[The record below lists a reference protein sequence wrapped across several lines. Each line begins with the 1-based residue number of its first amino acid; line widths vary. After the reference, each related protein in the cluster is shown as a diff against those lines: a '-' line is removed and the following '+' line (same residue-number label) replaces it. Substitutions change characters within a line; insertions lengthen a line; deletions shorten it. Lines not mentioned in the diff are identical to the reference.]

1 MPPEASAGPPPISAR
16 DALMAQLLEDVDM
29 LFGRLEAF
37 EGQYR
42 QGVKDGVGQAVLSA
56 RMNFAAMI
64 DEKAGKLTEAGR
76 AAAAQMASQCD
87 GSALRL
93 ASATQTLEQ
102 RAWRI
107 ILPLAAIALV
117 AGILGGYVGAK
128 LALIW

>member
-1 MPPEASAGPPPISAR
+1 MPPDASTGSSPSSAR

-93 ASATQTLEQ
+93 ANAAQTLER

-107 ILPLAAIALV
+107 IAPLAVIALA

-128 LALIW
+128 LALLW